1 MKRILLAAPILITLA
16 LVACSSDEDDDPTP
30 TQPPAQATAT
40 ATRPAG
46 SATPPPGTPAT
57 TPTTIGTSAPPVDG
71 TVAPQNAG
79 DTQPFTI
86 KSNPD
91 PVSGAATLTDVRV
104 GAHPENGGWDRI
116 VFEFADVR
124 PAGEVRYVDSVEQC
138 GSGDDVE
145 LPGEASLLVSFVA
158 ANAHTEAGQPT
169 VDTRQITGP
178 GNAILESRQV
188 CDFEAHVDWAIGVK
202 ARQNFKVTLLE
213 SPTRVV
219 IDVKQ

>member
-1 MKRILLAAPILITLA
+1 VTTPG
-16 LVACSSDEDDDPTP
+16 PGGGTP
-30 TQPPAQATAT
+30 T
-40 ATRPAG
+40 AG
-46 SATPPPGTPAT
+46 
-57 TPTTIGTSAPPVDG
+57 PTSIGTSAPPVDG

-79 DTQPFTI
+79 DTVAVTI

-91 PVSGAATLTDVRV
+91 PISGAATLTDVRV

-124 PAGEVRYVDSVEQC
+124 PEGQVRYVESAAQC
-138 GSGDDVE
+138 GSGDDVD
-145 LPGEASLLVSFVA
+145 LPGEATLLVSFVA

-169 VDTRQITGP
+169 VSKRQIVGP
-178 GNAILESRQV
+178 GNVILESRQV

-202 ARQNFKVTLLE
+202 SKKNFKVTLLQN
-213 SPTRVV
+213 PTRVV